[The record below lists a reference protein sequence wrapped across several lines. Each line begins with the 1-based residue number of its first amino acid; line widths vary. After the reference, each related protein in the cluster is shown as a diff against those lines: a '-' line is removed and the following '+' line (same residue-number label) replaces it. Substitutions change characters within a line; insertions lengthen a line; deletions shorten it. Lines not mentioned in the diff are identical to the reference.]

1 MGSEVNACDM
11 EKSAENYFRS
21 MADEKH
27 GQLTRGN
34 CIPPTTNDSQAPYH
48 PTFKIPAGPHPS
60 NPNVVKA
67 QQREPLLSDDQITD
81 MSSTAYDYTQSWLA
95 MDKAR
100 AFYEA
105 KITSGE
111 LRVVKK
117 VNVNDLKD
125 AEFTEFSGVF
135 QQCTCG
141 ATLTE
146 PMNFCPGCGSEI
158 VGG

>member
-1 MGSEVNACDM
+1 M

-111 LRVVKK
+111 LMVVKTTVMDDHAGPK
-117 VNVNDLKD
+117 CRSCGYVQDYMYVNMK
-125 AEFTEFSGVF
+125 
-135 QQCTCG
+135 
-141 ATLTE
+141 
-146 PMNFCPGCGSEI
+146 FCPGCGAKI
-158 VGG
+158 IQ

>member
-1 MGSEVNACDM
+1 MNACDM

-117 VNVNDLKD
+117 VKEVWAGNGHYKGCSD
-125 AEFTEFSGVF
+125 
-135 QQCTCG
+135 CG
-141 ATLTE
+141 FHF
-146 PMNFCPGCGSEI
+146 PMKANFCPGCGAKI
-158 VGG
+158 IQ